1 MIQEKVKRCLTFINL
16 VILLFIGTDL
26 REPTENLLAVIKE
39 FSKLA

>member
-16 VILLFIGTDL
+16 VILFIGTDL